1 MKWGNEM
8 EAHDNN
14 PDPVTKTGS
23 GFSFITPSDFWQME
37 AQLEALT
44 GLKAGLEPFDKEMAQ
59 ALLHK
64 TLANERRK
72 ARRRSPFYDSNRHLA
87 LLQLLVSLELE
98 SGKEKAPTSKG

>member
-14 PDPVTKTGS
+14 PGPVTKTGS
-23 GFSFITPSDFWQME
+23 GISFSTPSGFWQME
-37 AQLEALT
+37 ARLEALT

-72 ARRRSPFYDSNRHLA
+72 ARRRSPFYDSNRHMA
-87 LLQLLVSLELE
+87 LLQILVSLESE